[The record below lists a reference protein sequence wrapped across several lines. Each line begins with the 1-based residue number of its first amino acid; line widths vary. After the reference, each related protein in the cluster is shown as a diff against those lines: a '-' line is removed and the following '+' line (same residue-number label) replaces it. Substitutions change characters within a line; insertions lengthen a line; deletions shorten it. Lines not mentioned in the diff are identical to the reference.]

1 MSECQF
7 HNNCGG
13 YCETPAQV
21 VANLCEDCLDAER
34 MDEAVRLRM
43 AAIVEAATELL
54 DELDAHAN
62 EQEQHPGQRTQM
74 ERLRDALAA

>member
-1 MSECQF
+1 MSACQF

-13 YCETPAQV
+13 YCETPEQV
-21 VANLCEDCLDAER
+21 AANLCEDCQDAER
-34 MDEAVRLRM
+34 MDEAARLRM

-54 DELDAHAN
+54 DELDAAAH
-62 EQEQHPGQRTQM
+62 EQEPHPGQRAWM